1 MTLPLKVLGD
11 RVLVKPDVLSNAP
24 VQTDA
29 GVVIA
34 TSMAAAVTGED
45 ATKSVNRGT
54 VIAVGHPRHP
64 READALEA
72 AIWLQA
78 YGDPTDNAQW
88 QDTAGD
94 KHCEL
99 ADLLRDLVRR
109 EPCVTIGD
117 DVLFAYDAGQQIT
130 LDDESYILLHEA
142 DLLAIVEPEVADG

>member
-11 RVLVKPDVLSNAP
+11 RVLVKPDILSNAP
-24 VQTDA
+24 VQTDS

-45 ATKSVNRGT
+45 ATPSVNRGT
-54 VIAVGHPRHP
+54 VIAVGHPKHP
-64 READALEA
+64 RAEEVLE
-72 AIWLQA
+72 LV
-78 YGDPTDNAQW
+78 N
-88 QDTAGD
+88 
-94 KHCEL
+94 EL
-99 ADLLRDLVRR
+99 EQVEFRRAEDISLLRDLVRR
-109 EPCVTIGD
+109 EPCCAVGD